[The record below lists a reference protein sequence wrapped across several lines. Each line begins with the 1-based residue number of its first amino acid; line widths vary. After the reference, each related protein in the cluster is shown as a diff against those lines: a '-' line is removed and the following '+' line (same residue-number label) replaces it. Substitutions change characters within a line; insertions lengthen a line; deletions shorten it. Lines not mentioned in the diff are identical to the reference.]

1 MAPTTAWVS
10 VDKASGP
17 PSAAPTP
24 MSLASGVLPKT
35 TATSVTTLS
44 GSAVPNAASTV
55 PTAVCEMPKRWPTHS
70 TPLTKY
76 AQAR

>member
-1 MAPTTAWVS
+1 MS
-10 VDKASGP
+10 FCAS
-17 PSAAPTP
+17 
-24 MSLASGVLPKT
+24 VLPNT

-55 PTAVCEMPKRWPTHS
+55 PTAVCDTPKRSPTHS

-76 AQAR
+76 SQAR